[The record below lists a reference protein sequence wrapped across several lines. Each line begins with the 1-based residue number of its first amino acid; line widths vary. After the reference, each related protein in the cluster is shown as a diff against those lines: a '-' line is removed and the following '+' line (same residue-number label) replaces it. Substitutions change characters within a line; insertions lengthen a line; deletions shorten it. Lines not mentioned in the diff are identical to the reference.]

1 MLTMIAA
8 HAINFNCFCCHKNH
22 LLKLRIFII
31 SIITKLSYNFIRFN
45 LSELVTTLTELNAIA
60 EPATH
65 GASKRKAAIG
75 IPATLS
81 PNAQN
86 KFCLILLI
94 VELLALIALGINN
107 NSPPK
112 IVTS

>member
-60 EPATH
+60 APARSEEHTSELQSRFDLVCRLLLEKKKVILDFIDDGVH
-65 GASKRKAAIG
+65 V
-75 IPATLS
+75 TL
-81 PNAQN
+81 
-86 KFCLILLI
+86 
-94 VELLALIALGINN
+94 VIAGEDH
-107 NSPPK
+107 
-112 IVTS
+112 

>member
-45 LSELVTTLTELNAIA
+45 LSELVTILTDLNAIA
-60 EPATH
+60 SPATH
-65 GASKRKAAIG
+65 DASKPKATIG
-75 IPATLS
+75 IPATLE

-86 KFCLILLI
+86 KLYLIFLI
-94 VELLALIALGINN
+94 VELLTSIAFGINN
-107 NSPPK
+107 TSHPK
-112 IVTS
+112 KVT